1 MKNNNTIAAAANFLA
16 LIVFSIIWA
25 TSGGIQAVI
34 SATAVVVISAVLTYT
49 IARDITAAEKKELTA
64 KC

>member
-34 SATAVVVISAVLTYT
+34 SAIAVVVISAVLTCT